1 MLLFTLVQ
9 DGIFASIAAIGF
21 GSISN
26 VPKRI
31 FAGCGIVAAIGHVTR
46 FVLMN
51 LFGIHI
57 IWASLVAGLAIGCAA
72 ILFRRIW
79 KCPCEMLAFP
89 ALLPMIPGMY
99 AYRSVQS
106 LLLCF
111 KTPNDGLFEHY
122 IHIFT
127 YNFMVCVLAI
137 LMMVFGLTFVIHLQ
151 RKRTI
156 FQKWKMCTSPF
167 RKNA

>member
-1 MLLFTLVQ
+1 MLLLTLVQ

-72 ILFRRIW
+72 ILLRRVWKRICCHIMLILQLLSFR
-79 KCPCEMLAFP
+79 
-89 ALLPMIPGMY
+89 
-99 AYRSVQS
+99 
-106 LLLCF
+106 
-111 KTPNDGLFEHY
+111 
-122 IHIFT
+122 
-127 YNFMVCVLAI
+127 
-137 LMMVFGLTFVIHLQ
+137 
-151 RKRTI
+151 
-156 FQKWKMCTSPF
+156 
-167 RKNA
+167 